1 MPLLK
6 IMIAM
11 MKKMQFHQ
19 LDHIDRDDYEGGDET
34 DDEDWLS
41 YKPLSKE
48 VLRKDT
54 SYRHRAV
61 LLSVRS
67 TSTVECTQYSTVECT
82 RCIRE

>member
-1 MPLLK
+1 
-6 IMIAM
+6 MIAM

-67 TSTVECTQYSTVECT
+67 TVPLSVRGTAPLSVRGV
-82 RCIRE
+82 

>member
-41 YKPLSKE
+41 YKPLSK
-48 VLRKDT
+48 DT

-61 LLSVRS
+61 LLSVL
-67 TSTVECTQYSTVECT
+67 STVPLSVRGTAPLSV
-82 RCIRE
+82 RGV